1 MRNNTTFTSAI
12 SNIEFPEN
20 DRVSGKTIRTSILN
34 LILEDFPDFD
44 VNDSISVQ
52 ELNVYRE
59 KYISKFLQTEI
70 SQLSKLEKDVVR
82 SLGDDTSFVAKV
94 EEEVDTRNYGQIVA
108 DKVAAFGGSWT
119 FIIAFFVF
127 ISIWIGS
134 NVIIFTNKEFDP
146 YPFILL
152 NLILSCIAALQA
164 PVIMMSQN
172 RQEEKDRER
181 AKKDYMINLKSELEI
196 RMLDEKLDHLIM
208 HQQQELI
215 EIQKVQIENQ
225 GSVRAL
231 IKVEGIHQST
241 QGKQLLPFVL
251 RLYFYENSNSIRAI
265 HSFVYDADENHD
277 FIKGIGFRFD
287 ALLKDFDKAEEI
299 LQSAYEK
306 EPSEA
311 VIYDHYG
318 DVLWTNGKQIQA
330 RYVWQNAIKLKNIEQ
345 DLKES
350 INKKIIFGLDDAD
363 KNKS

>member
-1 MRNNTTFTSAI
+1 MRNNTTFKSAI
-12 SNIEFPEN
+12 SNVEFPEH
-20 DRVSGKTIRTSILN
+20 DRVSGRTIRTSILN

-94 EEEVDTRNYGQIVA
+94 EEEVDIRNYGQIVA

-152 NLILSCIAALQA
+152 NLILSCVAALQA

-196 RMLDEKLDHLIM
+196 RMLDDKIDHLVM

-215 EIQKVQIENQ
+215 EIQKVQIEMMNDILN
-225 GSVRAL
+225 R
-231 IKVEGIHQST
+231 IK
-241 QGKQLLPFVL
+241 
-251 RLYFYENSNSIRAI
+251 
-265 HSFVYDADENHD
+265 
-277 FIKGIGFRFD
+277 
-287 ALLKDFDKAEEI
+287 
-299 LQSAYEK
+299 
-306 EPSEA
+306 
-311 VIYDHYG
+311 
-318 DVLWTNGKQIQA
+318 
-330 RYVWQNAIKLKNIEQ
+330 
-345 DLKES
+345 
-350 INKKIIFGLDDAD
+350 
-363 KNKS
+363 